1 MYLFLRRHV
10 AEFFRVGRLIAAEHV
25 LLRAGGFPAA
35 AALMIDQGE
44 GALQFGDLCLHCFF
58 RRRKARSESGKRAA
72 VLTVSLSSIDIEVGS
87 NDILKLTRCQLRNA
101 KRRKEGVQ

>member
-10 AEFFRVGRLIAAEHV
+10 AEFIRVGRLIAA
-25 LLRAGGFPAA
+25 A
-35 AALMIDQGE
+35 AALMIDHGE
-44 GALQFGDLCLHCFF
+44 GALQFGDLRFHCFF
-58 RRRKARSESGKRAA
+58 RRRRARSESGKRAA